1 MKNEMMLD
9 LGGMTYEI
17 EFISSPVNAGD
28 QIMIEL
34 ADERALSVIAADF
47 EGRSRIVKTDTL
59 KVGVETVYSGFTE
72 LTSIQRNAITGS
84 VRITL
89 RKP

>member
-9 LGGMTYEI
+9 LGGLTYEI

-34 ADERALSVIAADF
+34 ADERALSAIAADF
-47 EGRSRIVKTDTL
+47 ENRSKIVKTDML